1 MWKNDLRVLKLLPG
15 KVVTAAT
22 LPPNWAFPADIQLEL
37 KAVNLPDW
45 VKVVPNPRSKV
56 KTFLKKEKRRR
67 SYVVTPEM
75 RFSLQGTAD
84 GAGKSANV
92 LFKVVWIETTR
103 PDKNGKVR
111 RYNREILLPAIRI
124 EGGKN

>member
-1 MWKNDLRVLKLLPG
+1 MWKNNLRVLKLSPD
-15 KVVTAAT
+15 KIVTAAT

-37 KAVNLPDW
+37 KAVDLPDW
-45 VKVVPNPRSKV
+45 IKVVPNPRSKV

-75 RFSLQGTAD
+75 QLSLQSTAA

-92 LFKVVWIETTR
+92 LFKVVWVEKSR

-111 RYNREILLPAIRI
+111 THHREILLPALFI